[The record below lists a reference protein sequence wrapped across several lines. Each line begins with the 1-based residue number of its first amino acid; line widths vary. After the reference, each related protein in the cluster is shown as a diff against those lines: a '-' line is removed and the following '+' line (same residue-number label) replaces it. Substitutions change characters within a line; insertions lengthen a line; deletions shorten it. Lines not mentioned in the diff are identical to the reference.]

1 MRYFAASVVLAGLA
15 SLANAAAV
23 DNVYQRDAALS
34 VTLVKIGNAEVKATI
49 KNVGAKSLK
58 LMKYGTIF
66 DDEAPIEKLT
76 VSTAESKIPFEGVL
90 RSIKT
95 TDLTE
100 DVFYLLEAGATY
112 ETTID
117 AAAVHTLETGKYSVV
132 ASGALPY
139 AEVGSTVLS
148 GDAVAYKSNVV
159 DLDVDGEE
167 AKKSKKAVL
176 AIAERT
182 VLQTGCT
189 AAQRTATVNGLSKR
203 VFLKCVTV
211 VSIMC

>member
-1 MRYFAASVVLAGLA
+1 MHYFKASIILVSLA
-15 SLANAAAV
+15 SFANAAAV
-23 DNVYQRDAALS
+23 ENVYQRDAALS
-34 VTLVKIGNAEVKATI
+34 VTLEKIGNAMVKATV

-76 VSTAESKIPFEGVL
+76 VSTAELKIPFEGVL

-95 TDLTE
+95 TDLAE
-100 DVFYLLEAGATY
+100 DVFYLLEAGASY

-117 AAAVHTLETGKYSVV
+117 AASVHTLETGKYSVV
-132 ASGALPY
+132 ASGAVAY

-148 GDAVAYKSNVV
+148 GQAVAYKSNIVE
-159 DLDVDGEE
+159 LDVDGEQ
-167 AKKSKKAVL
+167 AKKSKKAVT

-182 VLQTGCT
+182 ILQTGCT
-189 AAQRTATVNGLSKR
+189 AAQRTATVNGLAK
-203 VFLKCVTV
+203 
-211 VSIMC
+211 